1 MRINVHFDGECD
13 EFDVEPS
20 PATVFLLKQMISQR
34 SGIPVE
40 DQNLFEYPE
49 DLDNG
54 PGLRMLADNHRF
66 LYADTIKAHL
76 TFVLTLGRASS
87 WTYFYLHFTRN
98 NQPEIRKL
106 SSHRFDTIADI
117 KRKISALHG
126 LQVHSFQLSLDP
138 IVNSVLA
145 DNLSTYNSGI
155 QNGSTLY
162 CVGNAPQLSQ

>member
-1 MRINVHFDGECD
+1 MRVTVYLDGALI
-13 EFDVEPS
+13 EFDVNIFPV
-20 PATVFLLKQMISQR
+20 TVLRLKKFICEG

-87 WTYFYLHFTRN
+87 WTYFYFYLVY
-98 NQPEIRKL
+98 K
-106 SSHRFDTIADI
+106 
-117 KRKISALHG
+117 K
-126 LQVHSFQLSLDP
+126 
-138 IVNSVLA
+138 
-145 DNLSTYNSGI
+145 
-155 QNGSTLY
+155 
-162 CVGNAPQLSQ
+162 